1 MPKSK
6 RAVASGAPETPDSVV
21 PRFKEVSFR
30 QMIGFYEAA
39 RLGSFERAAE
49 YMGLSRPS
57 VWMQV
62 RTLEREFKTVLLKKD
77 GRRLSL
83 TADGRRLS
91 ELVRPL
97 VEGFTSV
104 KSEFNSTKG
113 ARQEQHH
120 LRIVTTPSLI
130 ANELSQPITEL
141 MRRDPSLCLHVSDR
155 GPEMALCPLV
165 EGEADLAVV
174 GFLRPPPKIAG
185 VSMELVTSYP
195 LTLICP
201 AQHPFAR
208 ARKLDFRQVAESR
221 LILSPPHT
229 NPRVLV
235 EAFFA
240 KIGVTKPLQVV
251 FEAHLASYL
260 AKSVDMGLG
269 VCITAVSPLLRH
281 RLLLNRATR
290 HKIHIRDLSSWMGT
304 ENIYCLWRVDRP
316 EPLWQEEFRRLMKT
330 HMLPKRGE
338 IRVL

>member
-6 RAVASGAPETPDSVV
+6 SPSANAPEIPSSVV

-39 RLGSFERAAE
+39 RLRSFERAAE
-49 YMGLSRPS
+49 FLRLSRPS

-62 RTLEREFKTVLLKKD
+62 RALEREFETVLLKKD
-77 GRRLSL
+77 GRRLRL
-83 TADGRRLS
+83 TADGLRLS

-97 VEGFTSV
+97 VDGFTSV

-113 ARQEQHH
+113 APQDQHH

-130 ANELSQPITEL
+130 ANELRSPITEL
-141 MRRDPSLCLHVSDR
+141 MRRDPSLCVHMSDR
-155 GPEMALCPLV
+155 GPEIALRPLV
-165 EGEADLAVV
+165 EGEVDLAVV
-174 GFLRPPPKIAG
+174 GFLQQPPKIAG

-235 EAFFA
+235 EKFFA
-240 KIGVTKPLQVV
+240 ELGVTRPLQVV

-260 AKSVDMGLG
+260 ANSVDMGLG

-281 RLLLNRATR
+281 RLLLDRAWR
-290 HKIHIRDLSSWMGT
+290 HKIHIRDLGAQMGT
-304 ENIYCLWRVDRP
+304 ESIYCLWRVDRP
-316 EPLWQEEFRRLMKT
+316 EPPWQEEFRRLMKM
-330 HMLPKRGE
+330 HKFPSH
-338 IRVL
+338 